1 MTDTLVLGLGNPL
14 RGDDGVGPVVIG
26 WLRERGLPS
35 GVTVVDEGIASP
47 ELVLTLES
55 YRRAIIVDAADMGC
69 APGEW
74 VRFTPDRVQLKGNNS
89 ALSLHTAGL
98 ADVLALGAA
107 LGQLPDE
114 VIIFG
119 VQPAQLEWSPGLSA
133 GVQAAVPVVGR
144 AVLQEIGRSY
154 ERPLGSQHGENSDH

>member
-35 GVTVVDEGIASP
+35 GVAAIDEDIASLA
-47 ELVLTLES
+47 LVLTLENC
-55 YRRAIIVDAADMGC
+55 RRAIIIDAADMGC
-69 APGEW
+69 APGAW
-74 VRFTPDRVQLKGNNS
+74 VRFTPDRVQLKGNDS

-98 ADVLALGAA
+98 ADALALGAA
-107 LGQLPDE
+107 LGKLPDE

-133 GVQAAVPVVGR
+133 EVQAAVPVVGC
-144 AVLQEIGRSY
+144 AVLQEIGRSCK
-154 ERPLGSQHGENSDH
+154 RPFGSQHGENPDH